1 MTILRIRIQGCGC
14 NNCGRN
20 MYRRYLSVCIL
31 GRYYEFL
38 DSEGFAKIATLRSE
52 KIARFWQNL
61 EIITKN
67 WRL

>member
-1 MTILRIRIQGCGC
+1 
-14 NNCGRN
+14 